1 MRKTILFIGLLL
13 SMHIANA
20 QDRIRVP
27 VNLMLMLKV
36 PIQPNDTSWKKW
48 NFIPDPKDSAQTLR
62 IDRRVQGFPAF
73 IPRNDAPFYNES
85 QRNEIRLGLEKILN
99 PDGYFKVEMDY
110 REFTQGFMEQFVL
123 RKGP

>member
-1 MRKTILFIGLLL
+1 MKIIFLLL
-13 SMHIANA
+13 FTFNLSFASA

-27 VNLMLMLKV
+27 LNLMLMLKV

-73 IPRNDAPFYNES
+73 IPRNDAPYYNES
-85 QRNEIRLGLEKILN
+85 QRNEIRLGFEKILN
-99 PDGYFKVEMDY
+99 PDSYFIADKDY
-110 REFTQGFMEQFVL
+110 REFTQRFMEQFVL
-123 RKGP
+123 RKDP